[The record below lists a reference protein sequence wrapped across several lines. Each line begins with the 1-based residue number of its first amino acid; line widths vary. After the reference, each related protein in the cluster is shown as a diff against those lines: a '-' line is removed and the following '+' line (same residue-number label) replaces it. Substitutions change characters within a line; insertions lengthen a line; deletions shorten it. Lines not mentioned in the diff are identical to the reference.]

1 MSTTKKSTEL
11 KKRIEKILKNRA
23 RIPDEFFHR
32 TDGRQYEVI
41 WLLNR
46 QKPSVERSYD
56 FDEERFGIT
65 KDGRIIWGFDSGC
78 SCPSPWSQSDFGDEN
93 YKTASTWKEFEV
105 NPDTEFDINWE
116 KESLQTIEELELL
129 TKNPKDLKP
138 DDVLNAKNA
147 EVRRY
152 LLKRLGYNKIKELVK
167 ANVIHK
173 EGTSELVDITHNG
186 VTERYVKV
194 KDSSTDRE
202 YLLWVA
208 NWVKTCRQAIASTFN
223 LSEEEYNPIEET

>member
-1 MSTTKKSTEL
+1 MSATKSTTL
-11 KKRIEKILKNRA
+11 LKNKIKEVLTNKDK
-23 RIPDEFFHR
+23 IPDEFFRR

-46 QKPSVERSYD
+46 QKPSVEKSYD

-65 KDGRIIWGFDSGC
+65 KDGKLIWGFDSGC
-78 SCPSPWSQSDFGDEN
+78 SCPSPWSSSDFGDEN

-105 NPDTEFDINWE
+105 NPDAEFDVDWE
-116 KESLQTIEELELL
+116 AESLSVLEDILL
-129 TKNPKDLKP
+129 LIKKNIKP
-138 DDVLNAKNA
+138 EDVLNAKNA

-152 LLKRLGYNKIKELVK
+152 LLKRIGYKKIKEMVK
-167 ANVIHK
+167 AKVIHTD
-173 EGTSELVDITHNG
+173 GTSELIDITYNNQ
-186 VTERYVKV
+186 TERYVKV

-208 NWVKTCRQAIASTFN
+208 DWTKTCKQAIASTFG
-223 LSEEEYNPIEET
+223 LSEDEYEPIIET